1 MQKSTDDIIT
11 PRLILRLMNKE
22 MISNFLENDLE
33 GATLLLNAKIPVEML
48 DHLSS
53 LRYGLKQFEDLDY
66 LPWSARAII
75 LAGENQMIGLVRF
88 HSKPNPEYLREYA
101 TNAVEL
107 GYRIIKDYRKKGYA
121 TEAAIAIMNWA
132 NINFGVENFIASVSP
147 ENKDSLKLISRLGFK
162 KISEVMD
169 DIDGLEFVF
178 LRNIIDHL

>member
-1 MQKSTDDIIT
+1 MQKPTDDIIT

-33 GATLLLNAKIPVEML
+33 GATLLLEAKITVEMFA
-48 DHLSS
+48 HSGS
-53 LRYGLKQFEDLDY
+53 WQYGSKQFEDSDY

-75 LAGENQMIGLVRF
+75 LADENKMIGLVRF
-88 HSKPNPEYLREYA
+88 HSKPNPEYLKEYA

-107 GYRIIKDYRKKGYA
+107 GYRIIKDYRKSGYA
-121 TEAAIAIMNWA
+121 TEAATAVINWA

-147 ENKDSLKLISRLGFK
+147 QNKDSLKLVSSLGFK

-169 DIDGLEFVF
+169 DIDGLEYVF
-178 LRNIIDHL
+178 LTNINDHL